1 MHILETTDL
10 KKYYGTEPNLTRALE
25 DLQVIRTV
33 LDKASPSFQ
42 TLAASFRVL
51 GILWLV
57 PAGLLA
63 FLQGESQISYLFALD
78 HGIALYAGPNLLLLL
93 QGAIVLLAAVFC
105 LLWQGKKRRGAFS
118 PEEAK
123 VITLWQVL
131 LLLFL
136 VCTVAGMVG
145 TFSSTVQEA
154 MFSPDSLDGYRTFY
168 VCGALQ
174 TFAPVLFPSLPLLI
188 TGSMGKDRAL
198 WILGLVCLLLGVWG
212 MLQFFFPYAS
222 FLLLFNLPL
231 TLWQTLQGPIA
242 LLVTARRLRM
252 KGA

>member
-1 MHILETTDL
+1 MKEPT
-10 KKYYGTEPNLTRALE
+10 PNLTRALE

-33 LDKASPSFQ
+33 LDKASPAFQ

-123 VITLWQVL
+123 VVTLWQVL

-145 TFSSTVQEA
+145 TFSSAVQEA

-188 TGSMGKDRAL
+188 TGSMGKDRVL

-222 FLLLFNLPL
+222 LLLLFNLPL

-242 LLVTARRLRM
+242 LLVTAWRLRM

>member
-123 VITLWQVL
+123 VVTLWQVL

-145 TFSSTVQEA
+145 TFSSAVQEA

-188 TGSMGKDRAL
+188 TGSMGKDRVL

>member
-1 MHILETTDL
+1 M
-10 KKYYGTEPNLTRALE
+10 
-25 DLQVIRTV
+25 
-33 LDKASPSFQ
+33 
-42 TLAASFRVL
+42 
-51 GILWLV
+51 
-57 PAGLLA
+57 
-63 FLQGESQISYLFALD
+63 
-78 HGIALYAGPNLLLLL
+78 
-93 QGAIVLLAAVFC
+93 
-105 LLWQGKKRRGAFS
+105 
-118 PEEAK
+118 
-123 VITLWQVL
+123 ITLWQVL

-188 TGSMGKDRAL
+188 TGSMGKDRVL

-222 FLLLFNLPL
+222 LLLLFNLPL

>member
-123 VITLWQVL
+123 VVTLWQVL

-145 TFSSTVQEA
+145 TFSSAVQEA

-188 TGSMGKDRAL
+188 TGSMGKDRVL

-222 FLLLFNLPL
+222 LLLLFNLPL

>member
-1 MHILETTDL
+1 MKEPT
-10 KKYYGTEPNLTRALE
+10 PNLTRALE

-93 QGAIVLLAAVFC
+93 QGAIVLLA
-105 LLWQGKKRRGAFS
+105 GAFS

-123 VITLWQVL
+123 VVTLWQVL

-188 TGSMGKDRAL
+188 TGSMGKDRVL
-198 WILGLVCLLLGVWG
+198 WILGLVCLLLG
-212 MLQFFFPYAS
+212 A
-222 FLLLFNLPL
+222 
-231 TLWQTLQGPIA
+231 
-242 LLVTARRLRM
+242 
-252 KGA
+252 

>member
-1 MHILETTDL
+1 MKEPT
-10 KKYYGTEPNLTRALE
+10 PNLTRALE

-33 LDKASPSFQ
+33 LDKASPFQ

-118 PEEAK
+118 PEE
-123 VITLWQVL
+123 
-131 LLLFL
+131 
-136 VCTVAGMVG
+136 VAGAYG
-145 TFSSTVQEA
+145 RAYEA
-154 MFSPDSLDGYRTFY
+154 T
-168 VCGALQ
+168 
-174 TFAPVLFPSLPLLI
+174 
-188 TGSMGKDRAL
+188 
-198 WILGLVCLLLGVWG
+198 
-212 MLQFFFPYAS
+212 
-222 FLLLFNLPL
+222 
-231 TLWQTLQGPIA
+231 IA
-242 LLVTARRLRM
+242 VHSARH
-252 KGA
+252 

>member
-1 MHILETTDL
+1 M
-10 KKYYGTEPNLTRALE
+10 KEPTPNPPRALE

>member
-1 MHILETTDL
+1 MKEPT
-10 KKYYGTEPNLTRALE
+10 PNLTRALE

-231 TLWQTLQGPIA
+231 TRWQTLQGPIA

>member
-93 QGAIVLLAAVFC
+93 QGAIVLLAAVWGGF
-105 LLWQGKKRRGAFS
+105 
-118 PEEAK
+118 
-123 VITLWQVL
+123 
-131 LLLFL
+131 
-136 VCTVAGMVG
+136 
-145 TFSSTVQEA
+145 
-154 MFSPDSLDGYRTFY
+154 LDG
-168 VCGALQ
+168 
-174 TFAPVLFPSLPLLI
+174 PLSVMNNV
-188 TGSMGKDRAL
+188 GWD
-198 WILGLVCLLLGVWG
+198 LLDNGT
-212 MLQFFFPYAS
+212 QYIDTIAYSAYYAS
-222 FLLLFNLPL
+222 AG
-231 TLWQTLQGPIA
+231 TVI
-242 LLVTARRLRM
+242 
-252 KGA
+252 

>member
-1 MHILETTDL
+1 MKEPT
-10 KKYYGTEPNLTRALE
+10 PNLTRALE

-63 FLQGESQISYLFALD
+63 FLQGGEPDQLPLCLGPWHSSVRRPQPSPAPPRGHRPAGGGVLPAL
-78 HGIALYAGPNLLLLL
+78 A
-93 QGAIVLLAAVFC
+93 
-105 LLWQGKKRRGAFS
+105 GKKAPGGLL

>member
-1 MHILETTDL
+1 MKEPT
-10 KKYYGTEPNLTRALE
+10 PNLTRALE

-93 QGAIVLLAAVFC
+93 QGAIVLLAAVWSGF
-105 LLWQGKKRRGAFS
+105 LDGPLSGKKAPGAFS

>member
-1 MHILETTDL
+1 M
-10 KKYYGTEPNLTRALE
+10 
-25 DLQVIRTV
+25 V
-33 LDKASPSFQ
+33 
-42 TLAASFRVL
+42 
-51 GILWLV
+51 
-57 PAGLLA
+57 
-63 FLQGESQISYLFALD
+63 
-78 HGIALYAGPNLLLLL
+78 
-93 QGAIVLLAAVFC
+93 
-105 LLWQGKKRRGAFS
+105 
-118 PEEAK
+118 
-123 VITLWQVL
+123 TLWQVL

-145 TFSSTVQEA
+145 TFSSAVQEA

-188 TGSMGKDRAL
+188 TGSMGKDRVL

-242 LLVTARRLRM
+242 LLVTAWRLRM

>member
-1 MHILETTDL
+1 MKEPT
-10 KKYYGTEPNLTRALE
+10 PNLTRALE

-123 VITLWQVL
+123 VVTLWQVL

-188 TGSMGKDRAL
+188 TGSMGKDRVL

-212 MLQFFFPYAS
+212 MLQFFFPYDS

-242 LLVTARRLRM
+242 LLVTAWRLRM

>member
-1 MHILETTDL
+1 MKEPT
-10 KKYYGTEPNLTRALE
+10 PNLTRALE

-78 HGIALYAGPNLLLLL
+78 HGIALYAGPNLLLL
-93 QGAIVLLAAVFC
+93 
-105 LLWQGKKRRGAFS
+105 
-118 PEEAK
+118 
-123 VITLWQVL
+123 
-131 LLLFL
+131 FL

-145 TFSSTVQEA
+145 TFSSAVQEA

-188 TGSMGKDRAL
+188 TGSMGKDRVL

-242 LLVTARRLRM
+242 LLVTAWRLRM

>member
-1 MHILETTDL
+1 MKEPT
-10 KKYYGTEPNLTRALE
+10 PNLTRALE

-63 FLQGESQISYLFALD
+63 FLQG
-78 HGIALYAGPNLLLLL
+78 
-93 QGAIVLLAAVFC
+93 AIVLLAAVFC

-123 VITLWQVL
+123 VVTLWQVL

-145 TFSSTVQEA
+145 TFSSAVQEA

-188 TGSMGKDRAL
+188 TGSMGKDRVL

-222 FLLLFNLPL
+222 LLLLFNLPL

-242 LLVTARRLRM
+242 LLVTARRLKR

>member
-1 MHILETTDL
+1 MKEPT
-10 KKYYGTEPNLTRALE
+10 PNLTRALE

-123 VITLWQVL
+123 VVTLWQVL

-136 VCTVAGMVG
+136 VLHRGRDG
-145 TFSSTVQEA
+145 GHLSSSARYKEA
-154 MFSPDSLDGYRTFY
+154 MFSPDSLEWVPG
-168 VCGALQ
+168 
-174 TFAPVLFPSLPLLI
+174 PSTSAGPCRPLPLC
-188 TGSMGKDRAL
+188 SSPPSP
-198 WILGLVCLLLGVWG
+198 C
-212 MLQFFFPYAS
+212 
-222 FLLLFNLPL
+222 
-231 TLWQTLQGPIA
+231 
-242 LLVTARRLRM
+242 
-252 KGA
+252 

>member
-123 VITLWQVL
+123 VVTLWQVL

-188 TGSMGKDRAL
+188 TGSMGKDRVL

-222 FLLLFNLPL
+222 LLLLFNLPL

>member
-1 MHILETTDL
+1 MKEPT
-10 KKYYGTEPNLTRALE
+10 PNLTRALE

-123 VITLWQVL
+123 VVTLWQVL

-145 TFSSTVQEA
+145 TFSSAVQE
-154 MFSPDSLDGYRTFY
+154 SLDGYRTFY

-188 TGSMGKDRAL
+188 TGSMGKDRVL

-222 FLLLFNLPL
+222 LLLLFNLPL

-242 LLVTARRLRM
+242 LLVTARRLKR

>member
-1 MHILETTDL
+1 MKEPT
-10 KKYYGTEPNLTRALE
+10 PNLTRALE

-123 VITLWQVL
+123 VVTLWQVL

-154 MFSPDSLDGYRTFY
+154 MFSPDSLDG
-168 VCGALQ
+168 
-174 TFAPVLFPSLPLLI
+174 LFPSLPLLI
-188 TGSMGKDRAL
+188 TGSMGKDRVL

-212 MLQFFFPYAS
+212 MLQFFFPYDS

>member
-1 MHILETTDL
+1 MKEPT
-10 KKYYGTEPNLTRALE
+10 PNLTRALE

-123 VITLWQVL
+123 VVTLWQVL

-145 TFSSTVQEA
+145 TSPAPYRRRCSPRTRWMGTGPSTSA
-154 MFSPDSLDGYRTFY
+154 GLCRP
-168 VCGALQ
+168 
-174 TFAPVLFPSLPLLI
+174 LPLC
-188 TGSMGKDRAL
+188 SSPPSP
-198 WILGLVCLLLGVWG
+198 C
-212 MLQFFFPYAS
+212 
-222 FLLLFNLPL
+222 
-231 TLWQTLQGPIA
+231 
-242 LLVTARRLRM
+242 
-252 KGA
+252 

>member
-1 MHILETTDL
+1 M
-10 KKYYGTEPNLTRALE
+10 KVPAPNLTRALE

-105 LLWQGKKRRGAFS
+105 LLWQGKKRRGPS
-118 PEEAK
+118 P
-123 VITLWQVL
+123 
-131 LLLFL
+131 
-136 VCTVAGMVG
+136 
-145 TFSSTVQEA
+145 
-154 MFSPDSLDGYRTFY
+154 P
-168 VCGALQ
+168 
-174 TFAPVLFPSLPLLI
+174 
-188 TGSMGKDRAL
+188 
-198 WILGLVCLLLGVWG
+198 
-212 MLQFFFPYAS
+212 
-222 FLLLFNLPL
+222 
-231 TLWQTLQGPIA
+231 
-242 LLVTARRLRM
+242 RRPR
-252 KGA
+252 

>member
-1 MHILETTDL
+1 MNP
-10 KKYYGTEPNLTRALE
+10 KKEPTPNLTRALE